1 MTTRYSVA
9 CVQTDVWVMDEEQP
23 ETRDAVIEKNLKR
36 NMELVD
42 YLSIE
47 PRYGPKLLVFSEF
60 CLTGVPEG
68 RSLAAYQDRA
78 VTIPGWVTEYIG
90 ERCKKH
96 GVYIACNTFE
106 RDDDWPGRVFNTSFV
121 VDPDGKVILRYRK
134 NNDFQTGIPVST
146 NPGDLY
152 PSYVARYGGQPEALF
167 PVVDTE
173 IGRLACMTCYDIRF
187 AEVARCLA
195 LQGAEVIIH
204 PTAEGSGPVAWRQS
218 WDYAKQVRAW
228 ENTCYLI
235 STNNGRTFGSIR
247 PENRQRGL
255 SKIIDYE
262 GRVLAETDG
271 IGETAVTATIDL
283 ELLRQARTMPFNVI
297 ATSRF
302 GTYLPIYEKYQT
314 WPVDSFDQEPLQ
326 DRDQSA
332 EIGRRVL
339 RQMYE
344 RGQCI
349 PPARESARRG
359 PF

>member
-1 MTTRYSVA
+1 MITRYSVA
-9 CVQTDVWVMDEEQP
+9 CVQSDVWVMDEREPQS
-23 ETRDAVIEKNLKR
+23 RDAVIEKNLKR

-42 YLSIE
+42 YLCIE

-68 RSLAAYQDRA
+68 RTLKGYQDRA
-78 VTIPGWVTEYIG
+78 VPIPGWVTEYIG
-90 ERCKKH
+90 ERCKKY
-96 GVYIACNTFE
+96 GVYVACNTFE
-106 RDDDWPGRVFNTSFV
+106 RDDDWPGRVFNTAFIV
-121 VDPDGKVILRYRK
+121 GPDGNVILRYRK
-134 NNDFQTGIPVST
+134 NNDFQGGIPVST

-152 PSYVARYGGQPEALF
+152 TAYVEKYGGQPEVLF

-173 IGRLACMTCYDIRF
+173 IGRLGCMTCYDVRF

-195 LQGAEVIIH
+195 LQGCEVIIH
-204 PTAEGSGPVAWRQS
+204 PTAEGSGPMAWRAS

-228 ENTCYLI
+228 ENSCYFV
-235 STNNGRTFGSIR
+235 STNNGRTFGSLR

-255 SKIIDYE
+255 SRIIDFE
-262 GRVLAETDG
+262 GRILAETDG
-271 IGETAVTATIDL
+271 IGESIVTATIDL
-283 ELLRQARTMPFNVI
+283 ELLRQHRTQHFNVI

-302 GTYLPIYEKYQT
+302 RTYLPIYEKYET
-314 WPVDSFDQEPLQ
+314 WPIDSFVREPLQ
-326 DRDQSA
+326 SREQSG

-344 RGQCI
+344 RGQFI
-349 PPARESARRG
+349 PPAAESNRGG